1 MKKLEIIF
9 DILLFLLL
17 ILIILTDKYNIFIEK
32 K

>member
-1 MKKLEIIF
+1 MKKLEILF

-17 ILIILTDKYNIFIEK
+17 ILIILTDKYHIFIEK